1 MSKEVKGII
10 YLMLVV
16 LQFYVGVVMI
26 ATPEKANLSHWLVV
40 VFISIPMIITSIKD
54 TKDT

>member
-40 VFISIPMIITSIKD
+40 IFISVPFIYGGLFNK
-54 TKDT
+54 K